1 VHSSAP
7 PPAACPTLTPIPAPT
22 RTAALRAR
30 GLVPSADLSAQEAV
44 RDAALAAAVPP
55 PEAADDGAPSAA
67 QLISAGW
74 RRRASLSP
82 DDSGVALDG
91 DESQNHRRVAMLC
104 PAAHTNMYE
113 CT

>member
-74 RRRASLSP
+74 CRRASLSP